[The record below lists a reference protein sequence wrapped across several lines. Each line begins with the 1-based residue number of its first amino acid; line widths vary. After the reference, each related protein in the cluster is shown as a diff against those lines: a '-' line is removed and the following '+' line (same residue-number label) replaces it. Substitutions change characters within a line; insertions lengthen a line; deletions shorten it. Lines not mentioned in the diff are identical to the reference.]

1 MMSLRVTA
9 EKMRQIL
16 ELPHSPTAVRLIK
29 PGEEIPR
36 NIKTPDKRS
45 RHCQLLMLAR
55 HGETLLLTP
64 DQLA

>member
-16 ELPHSPTAVRLIK
+16 ELPHSPAAVRLIK

-45 RHCQLLMLAR
+45 RHCQ
-55 HGETLLLTP
+55 TSS
-64 DQLA
+64 